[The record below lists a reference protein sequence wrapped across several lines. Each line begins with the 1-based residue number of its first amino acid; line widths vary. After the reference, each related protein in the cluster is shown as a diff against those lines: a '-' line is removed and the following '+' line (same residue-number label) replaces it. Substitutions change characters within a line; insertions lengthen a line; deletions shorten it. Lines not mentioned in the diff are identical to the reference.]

1 MDTFPQKPASNYKL
15 EDLISYLL
23 ELQGMGLSVYQMGES
38 KKRFEIVL
46 NEAYSI
52 VCSFN
57 DLNKVPMSQI
67 QLNQFGV
74 LRGLADITDKIQLE
88 EAVSKFIKQVLG
100 TFPAS
105 SRSAR
110 LKTDEPAT
118 NFQSIANLIGS
129 SEITAVFDPYLDNSS
144 LAGLINICSYGNG
157 KIGDNIRLLGSSAK
171 GRGPNPTF
179 TQVGTSAFFA
189 QKNIIGTA
197 KVITESS
204 EHRRFLL
211 LSGGKTL
218 LLGHSL
224 NSIHKNEAIRVEPDI
239 DDLVFFNEMWDRGE
253 IL

>member
-1 MDTFPQKPASNYKL
+1 MNTFPQKPSSGYKL
-15 EDLISYLL
+15 EDLTSFLL
-23 ELQGMGLSVYQMGES
+23 ELQEMGLNVYQMGES
-38 KKRFEIVL
+38 KMRFEIIL
-46 NEAYSI
+46 SEAYSI
-52 VCSFN
+52 ECSFN
-57 DLNKVPMSQI
+57 DLNKEPRSQV

-74 LRGLADITDKIQLE
+74 LRNYADVTDKIQLE
-88 EAVSKFIKQVLG
+88 EVVSKFIKQVLG
-100 TFPAS
+100 AFPAP

-144 LAGLINICSYGNG
+144 LANLINICSYGNG
-157 KIGDNIRLLGSSAK
+157 KIGDNIRLLGSNLK

-179 TQVGTSAFFA
+179 TQAGASAFFA
-189 QKNIIGTA
+189 QKNITGTA
-197 KVITESS
+197 KVMMEST

-224 NSIHKNEAIRVEPDI
+224 NSIHKNEAIRVESDI
-239 DDLVFFNEMWDRGE
+239 EDLAFFNEKWNGAE
-253 IL
+253 VL